1 MPKLELDERIALAR
15 EAMNEA
21 AEERL
26 ARADAI
32 WHPSEEE
39 YARIIDQWT
48 YKPSPTIPKWLAI
61 VGAIV
66 AIACVLWTIHLLRGG
81 LL

>member
-1 MPKLELDERIALAR
+1 MQKLKLDERIRIAEEISAD
-15 EAMNEA
+15 A
-21 AEERL
+21 ATERL

-32 WHPSEEE
+32 WHPSDEE

-66 AIACVLWTIHLLRGG
+66 AVACACWTVHVMRGG
-81 LL
+81 SW

>member
-1 MPKLELDERIALAR
+1 MTKTEDLLREQERQSALQAH
-15 EAMNEA
+15 
-21 AEERL
+21 ERL

-32 WHPSEEE
+32 WHPSKEE

-61 VGAIV
+61 VGVIV

>member
-1 MPKLELDERIALAR
+1 MQKLKLDERIRIAEEISAD
-15 EAMNEA
+15 A
-21 AEERL
+21 ATERL

-39 YARIIDQWT
+39 YRRIIDQWT